1 MLDLHD
7 RALLIFGTG
16 AFFVVESERYTV
28 RCLAAS
34 PGLYLQDTN
43 NAPPAVMTQ
52 NTSRHCECL
61 LGVKSHPAENHR
73 LSCGSWGAMGCP
85 RAEGRRREEKS
96 RSRPGQYSLGWDA
109 CLIPVEDGPP
119 ALAVRGLAPSQ
130 KGQGFLC
137 GLAVRQ
143 QVYCQGLEHM
153 DRKVEAALQMY

>member
-1 MLDLHD
+1 
-7 RALLIFGTG
+7 
-16 AFFVVESERYTV
+16 
-28 RCLAAS
+28 
-34 PGLYLQDTN
+34 
-43 NAPPAVMTQ
+43 
-52 NTSRHCECL
+52 
-61 LGVKSHPAENHR
+61 
-73 LSCGSWGAMGCP
+73 MGCP

-96 RSRPGQYSLGWDA
+96 RSQPGQYSLGWDA

-119 ALAVRGLAPSQ
+119 ALTVRGLAPSQ